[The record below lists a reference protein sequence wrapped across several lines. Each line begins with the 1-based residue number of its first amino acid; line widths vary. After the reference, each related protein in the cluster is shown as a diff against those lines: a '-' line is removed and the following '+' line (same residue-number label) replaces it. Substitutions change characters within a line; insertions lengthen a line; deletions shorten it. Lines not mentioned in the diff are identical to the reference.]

1 MKSYWWIIVVLLA
14 GQIQAQSYENY
25 RLIDSLFPFQNRV
38 ASMKKPIP
46 QIEQLPNGITD
57 SMFVDYMNY
66 IADHHLFMETDAQVL
81 QRYGLDTNVAHYK
94 PIEMQGDYGL
104 WIQIEDAPTNVIEA
118 QTFLIG
124 LYGIDLD
131 LWPGQGT
138 IDVHC
143 IGEEWFLFS
152 LSGLNDYYQRGLLRI
167 LIRHFELLFTE

>member
-1 MKSYWWIIVVLLA
+1 MRNLSWIILLLFA

-38 ASMKKPIP
+38 AFMKKPIP

-57 SMFVDYMNY
+57 SMFVDYINY
-66 IADHHLFMETDAQVL
+66 IAEHDLFMETAAQVL

-94 PIEMQGDYGL
+94 PVRMQGDCGV

-118 QTFLIG
+118 QPVLIG

-167 LIRHFELLFTE
+167 LIRQFELLFTE

>member
-1 MKSYWWIIVVLLA
+1 MKSLIFVVISLLSVI
-14 GQIQAQSYENY
+14 GVSQSYENY
-25 RLIDSLFPFQNRV
+25 RLIDSLFPFQNRG
-38 ASMKKPIP
+38 ASIKKPIP

-94 PIEMQGDYGL
+94 PVRMQGDCGV
-104 WIQIEDAPTNVIEA
+104 WIQIEDAPTYVIEA
-118 QTFLIG
+118 QPVLIG

-131 LWPGQGT
+131 LWPGHGT